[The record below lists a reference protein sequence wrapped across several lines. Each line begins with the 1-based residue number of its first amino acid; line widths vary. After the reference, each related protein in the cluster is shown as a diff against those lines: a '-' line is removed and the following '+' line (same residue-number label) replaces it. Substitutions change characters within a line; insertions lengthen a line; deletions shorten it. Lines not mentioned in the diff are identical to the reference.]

1 MINVLIAKDTM
12 ENSKQHSEVIF
23 RGMGQIGEHRRQD
36 GARLT
41 N

>member
-1 MINVLIAKDTM
+1 MINVLIAKNTM
-12 ENSKQHSEVIF
+12 ENSKQSVIF
-23 RGMGQIGEHRRQD
+23 RGMDQTGEHRRQD